1 MLSSIFIDRPR
12 LAIVISVVITLAGL
26 IALTQIPIAQF
37 PDIVPPQI
45 SVTANYP
52 GASAQVVE
60 ATVAQPIES
69 RVVGVD
75 NMLYMKSTSG
85 NDGSYTLTVTFAVGT
100 DPDLNNV
107 KVQNRV
113 GLAEAQ
119 LPAEVRAQG
128 ISVTKKSSALLQVI
142 ALTSPDGR
150 YDQLFLSNYAT
161 INVIDQLKRVPGV
174 GDVSLFSPS
183 DYSMKVWLNTDR
195 LTSFG
200 LVPGDIANALKAQ
213 NIQAA
218 VGRIGA
224 QPALPDQQFQLNI
237 QSKGRLANVEEFGAV
252 VVRANPDGSLVRV
265 RDVARV
271 ELAARLSESLGRL
284 DGQPAAVIGIYQSPG
299 GNALDSAQR
308 IGKILQELKTSFP
321 EGVAYRITYDTTIF
335 VKESIK
341 GVLHTLVE
349 AFVLVVIVV
358 FLFLGSVRATLIP
371 LLAVPV
377 ALIGTFAVMLALG
390 YSANT
395 VSLLAL
401 VLAIGIVVDDA
412 IVVVEA
418 AEAQLEKDP
427 SLSPAEASRRAMAE
441 ITAPIIAITL
451 VLLSVF
457 VPVAFIPGISGE
469 LFRQFAVAVSVS
481 MVISAI
487 NALTLS
493 PALCAVFLSAS
504 HGPRRG
510 LIGYVLRGIDKA
522 RDGYSL
528 VVHKTVRFAVYSL
541 LVLVA
546 VIAGAGWLFKVT
558 PTGFLPSED
567 QGAVFGEIQLPEGA
581 SVNRTAAVTKRVEEI
596 ARNTPGIA
604 SVTSVIG
611 YSLIDGLTKSNSALL
626 ILALNPFD
634 ERKTAPVSAN
644 GIIAGLM
651 GQFQGIPEAIV
662 FAYNL
667 PPIIGLGTGSGFE
680 FQLQSQSGATPAE
693 IAAVARG
700 MVFAANQDATLR
712 RVFTT
717 YSANTPQLYLDI
729 DREKVQTL
737 GVNVADVF
745 NALQSVLG
753 SAYINDFNLYGRTWQ
768 VNIQEE
774 ASGKTTTILALAV
787 LFAYLFL
794 VGLYESWSIPVP
806 VLLSISVGVLGSM
819 AGLLAFGLD
828 NNLYAQIG
836 LVVLIAL
843 AAKNGILIVEF
854 AKERR
859 EQGLPI
865 EQAAVEGARERFRA
879 VMMTSFAF
887 IAGLVPLVI
896 ATGAGQL
903 SRRGVGTAVF
913 SGMIAASFLGVFLIP
928 LLYAVFQHLRERIKR
943 QPAKGDLQA
952 DAVAKP
958 DH

>member
-1 MLSSIFIDRPR
+1 M
-12 LAIVISVVITLAGL
+12 
-26 IALTQIPIAQF
+26 
-37 PDIVPPQI
+37 
-45 SVTANYP
+45 
-52 GASAQVVE
+52 
-60 ATVAQPIES
+60 
-69 RVVGVD
+69 
-75 NMLYMKSTSG
+75 
-85 NDGSYTLTVTFAVGT
+85 
-100 DPDLNNV
+100 
-107 KVQNRV
+107 
-113 GLAEAQ
+113 
-119 LPAEVRAQG
+119 
-128 ISVTKKSSALLQVI
+128 
-142 ALTSPDGR
+142 
-150 YDQLFLSNYAT
+150 
-161 INVIDQLKRVPGV
+161 
-174 GDVSLFSPS
+174 
-183 DYSMKVWLNTDR
+183 
-195 LTSFG
+195 
-200 LVPGDIANALKAQ
+200 
-213 NIQAA
+213 
-218 VGRIGA
+218 
-224 QPALPDQQFQLNI
+224 
-237 QSKGRLANVEEFGAV
+237 
-252 VVRANPDGSLVRV
+252 
-265 RDVARV
+265 
-271 ELAARLSESLGRL
+271 
-284 DGQPAAVIGIYQSPG
+284 
-299 GNALDSAQR
+299 
-308 IGKILQELKTSFP
+308 
-321 EGVAYRITYDTTIF
+321 
-335 VKESIK
+335 
-341 GVLHTLVE
+341 
-349 AFVLVVIVV
+349 
-358 FLFLGSVRATLIP
+358 
-371 LLAVPV
+371 
-377 ALIGTFAVMLALG
+377 
-390 YSANT
+390 
-395 VSLLAL
+395 
-401 VLAIGIVVDDA
+401 
-412 IVVVEA
+412 
-418 AEAQLEKDP
+418 
-427 SLSPAEASRRAMAE
+427 
-441 ITAPIIAITL
+441 
-451 VLLSVF
+451 
-457 VPVAFIPGISGE
+457 
-469 LFRQFAVAVSVS
+469 
-481 MVISAI
+481 
-487 NALTLS
+487 
-493 PALCAVFLSAS
+493 
-504 HGPRRG
+504 
-510 LIGYVLRGIDKA
+510 
-522 RDGYSL
+522 
-528 VVHKTVRFAVYSL
+528 YSL

-604 SVTSVIG
+604 SVTSVVG

-634 ERKTAPVSAN
+634 ERKTAPESAN

-651 GQFQGIPEAIV
+651 RQFQGIPEAIV

-680 FQLQSQSGATPAE
+680 FQLQSQSGAGPAE

-700 MVFAANQDATLR
+700 MVFAANQDPTLR

-717 YSANTPQLYLDI
+717 YSANTPQLFLDI

-768 VNIQEE
+768 VNIQGEASERARVDDIYRINVRNKKGDMVSIRAFAAARLVLGPQSIIRYNNFRSVTLNGGPAPGYSSGDAIAAMEKISATTPPRGYGYEWTGTALQEKE

-794 VGLYESWSIPVP
+794 VGLYESWAIPIP

-859 EQGLPI
+859 EHGLSI
-865 EQAAVEGARERFRA
+865 EDAALEGARERFRA

-928 LLYAVFQHLRERIKR
+928 LLYVVFQRLREKVKR
-943 QPAKGDLQA
+943 RSTAERPL
-952 DAVAKP
+952 DAAESG
-958 DH
+958 H